1 MKGWLIA
8 LSLLLL
14 AALGFSGIYQRSALP
29 AGDDE
34 DGVQTQFL
42 IGMSQAN
49 LIEPWRI
56 TMNLEFAE
64 AAAAH
69 ENLRVI
75 YTDATQDTQR
85 QISDVNMLM
94 GYGIDL
100 LVISPNDSE
109 ALRPVLAKVYQ
120 KIPVIVLDRAVSGED
135 YTLFIGPDNDKIG
148 YLAGLQV
155 IEMLGESGG
164 RVVEI
169 LGTEDSPPVAAR
181 SQGFA
186 RAIADHPQIV
196 IDQRLVAD
204 WQQDRAEDRFKE
216 YAVTCKQM
224 ADVVVAQS
232 DAMAYGAWIAA
243 ESFRVEGVRFVGM
256 DGLGGEGGGVDL
268 VNRGILDATFYCPT
282 GARQAVD
289 YIVRILAGESFEDKH
304 VILEPQVILPENRT
318 SNPGG

>member
-1 MKGWLIA
+1 MKWWLFM
-8 LSLLLL
+8 LCCLLLMTLSFAGVYLL
-14 AALGFSGIYQRSALP
+14 AMSPGETVDDSEP
-29 AGDDE
+29 AE
-34 DGVQTQFL
+34 YL

-49 LIEPWRI
+49 LIEPWRV
-56 TMNLEFAE
+56 TMNLEFAQ

-69 ENLRVI
+69 DCLRVI
-75 YTDATQDTQR
+75 YTDAAQDTQR

-109 ALRPVLAKVYQ
+109 ALRPVLAQVYQ
-120 KIPVIVLDRAVSGED
+120 EIPVIVLDRAVSGED
-135 YTLFIGPDNDKIG
+135 YTLFIGPNNDRIG

-155 IEMLGESGG
+155 IQMLGEAGG

-181 SQGFA
+181 SEGFN
-186 RAIADHPQIV
+186 RAIADYPQIV
-196 IDQRLVAD
+196 IDQQLVAD

-243 ESFRVEGVRFVGM
+243 DELRVEGVRFLGM
-256 DGLGGEGGGVDL
+256 DGLSGGIDL
-268 VNRGILDATFYCPT
+268 VARGILDATVYCPT

-289 YIVRILAGESFEDKH
+289 YILRILDGEQFSDKQ
-304 VILEPQVILPENRT
+304 VILEPQLILPAA
-318 SNPGG
+318 

>member
-1 MKGWLIA
+1 MKWWL
-8 LSLLLL
+8 LMLCCLLLV
-14 AALGFSGIYQRSALP
+14 ALGFGGAYLFAALP
-29 AGDDE
+29 GVSGDSHGDQVE
-34 DGVQTQFL
+34 YL

-49 LIEPWRI
+49 LIEPWRV

-85 QISDVNMLM
+85 QIADVDMLM

-100 LVISPNDSE
+100 LVISPNDSA
-109 ALRPVLAKVYQ
+109 ALRPVLAQVYQ
-120 KIPVIVLDRAVSGED
+120 EIPVIVLDRAVSGED
-135 YTLFIGPDNDKIG
+135 YTLFIGPDNAQIG

-169 LGTEDSPPVAAR
+169 LGAEDSPPVAAR
-181 SQGFA
+181 SEGFA
-186 RAIADHPQIV
+186 RAIAAHPEITV
-196 IDQRLVAD
+196 DQQLVAD

-224 ADVVVAQS
+224 ALS
-232 DAMAYGAWIAA
+232 LIH
-243 ESFRVEGVRFVGM
+243 
-256 DGLGGEGGGVDL
+256 
-268 VNRGILDATFYCPT
+268 I
-282 GARQAVD
+282 
-289 YIVRILAGESFEDKH
+289 
-304 VILEPQVILPENRT
+304 
-318 SNPGG
+318 

>member
-1 MKGWLIA
+1 MKWWLFMLCCLLLMA
-8 LSLLLL
+8 LSFSGVYLL
-14 AALGFSGIYQRSALP
+14 AISPGETVDDNEP
-29 AGDDE
+29 AE
-34 DGVQTQFL
+34 YL

-49 LIEPWRI
+49 LIEPWRV
-56 TMNLEFAE
+56 TMNLEFAQ

-69 ENLRVI
+69 DCLRVI
-75 YTDATQDTQR
+75 YTDAAQDTQR

-109 ALRPVLAKVYQ
+109 ALRPVLAQVYQ
-120 KIPVIVLDRAVSGED
+120 EIPVIVLDRAVSGED
-135 YTLFIGPDNDKIG
+135 YTLFIGPNNDRIG

-155 IEMLGESGG
+155 IQMLGEAGG

-181 SQGFA
+181 SEGFN
-186 RAIADHPQIV
+186 RAIADYPQIV
-196 IDQRLVAD
+196 IDQHLVAD

-243 ESFRVEGVRFVGM
+243 DKLRVEGVRFLGM
-256 DGLGGEGGGVDL
+256 DGLSGGIDL
-268 VNRGILDATFYCPT
+268 VARGILDATVYCPT

-289 YIVRILAGESFEDKH
+289 YILRILDGEQFSNKQ
-304 VILEPQVILPENRT
+304 VILEPQLILPAA
-318 SNPGG
+318 